1 MSTTNLSDLLSDA
14 DQAAL
19 YRPAG
24 EALGLPGSAYSSEFF
39 ALEQRSLFPRTW
51 CAVGFASDIP
61 EPGDAYPVDL
71 AGWPLLLVRGVD
83 RKVRAFHNVC
93 RHRANRVVDAPCR
106 ELKRLV
112 CPWHNW
118 TYELDGSLAATPRL
132 GGERLHHDEGFDTE
146 GLGLKAVATAVWLD
160 MVLVNLDGNAL
171 PFDAHIRPLE
181 EELSRYQLD
190 DIRVGAHW
198 DITFEGNWKVT
209 IEGAIEDYHIPAIH
223 PQLWEGM
230 RADPRL
236 EFAAGCYVGQSKL
249 GELSAH
255 DKVMVDEGARP
266 PSLVRDGAEARS
278 GVLHLFPTA
287 LFTVMPE
294 SLWLWVIQP
303 VGPRRTRLDTR
314 EYYRG
319 EAATDPAF
327 ARVRQATT
335 EVWRDVMAQDEPL
348 IVNVQANMDRP
359 GDAGIR
365 PRFSPF
371 WEANVQRFQQLVVD
385 TLRAA
390 EA

>member
-14 DQAAL
+14 DQAEL
-19 YRPAG
+19 YRPSG

-181 EELSRYQLD
+181 KELSRYQL
-190 DIRVGAHW
+190 RRYPG
-198 DITFEGNWKVT
+198 
-209 IEGAIEDYHIPAIH
+209 
-223 PQLWEGM
+223 
-230 RADPRL
+230 
-236 EFAAGCYVGQSKL
+236 
-249 GELSAH
+249 
-255 DKVMVDEGARP
+255 
-266 PSLVRDGAEARS
+266 
-278 GVLHLFPTA
+278 
-287 LFTVMPE
+287 
-294 SLWLWVIQP
+294 
-303 VGPRRTRLDTR
+303 RRTLGHHL
-314 EYYRG
+314 RG
-319 EAATDPAF
+319 QLE
-327 ARVRQATT
+327 
-335 EVWRDVMAQDEPL
+335 
-348 IVNVQANMDRP
+348 
-359 GDAGIR
+359 GDHRGG
-365 PRFSPF
+365 
-371 WEANVQRFQQLVVD
+371 D
-385 TLRAA
+385 
-390 EA
+390 